1 MARRVTVTEAEAMF
15 RDNLDQM
22 RRDYTQM
29 RDVMHKRMQRMEK
42 SEFSRSE
49 AFQRWGT
56 SIPKLR
62 DMDLRDLPKL
72 YSELSKMVNSPM
84 STIKGQK
91 TAQARTIASLNE
103 AIGASASDGVNK
115 ENYWRVIAILQEAR
129 RQKITYGSDKV
140 VELANQT
147 MALDKRQFNS
157 VLDNLDKALQ
167 HSDSIRGRLDE
178 YMTNHN
184 LQGYQEVDMT
194 EALDEIW

>member
-1 MARRVTVTEAEAMF
+1 MPRRVTVTEAETMF

-29 RDVMHKRMQRMEK
+29 RDLLHKRMQRMEK

-62 DMDLRDLPKL
+62 DIDLRDLPKL
-72 YSELSKMVNSPM
+72 FSELSKMVNSPM

-91 TAQARTIASLNE
+91 AAQARTISSLNA
-103 AIGASASDGVNK
+103 AIGAGAGEGVTK
-115 ENYWRVIAILQEAR
+115 DNYWRVMAILQEAR

-147 MALDKRQFNS
+147 MGLDKRQFNT